1 MAFDLRLVNKMFV
14 LAKDKKDKW
23 AVHQILGDRIWTMGV
38 PSEKVSTLKNL
49 KKFRYFKDCKIVIN
63 KFKLDVGDV
72 VYDTDGKGHRSVYYV
87 LSVIE
92 QDDGNFETVIGQ

>member
-14 LAKDKKDKW
+14 LAKDNKDKW
-23 AVHQILGDRIWTMGV
+23 AVHQILGNRIWTLGV
-38 PSEKVSTLKNL
+38 PSEKVGTLKNL
-49 KKFRYFKDCKIVIN
+49 KKFRYLRNCKSVSN

-72 VYDTDGKGHRSVYYV
+72 VYDTDEKGHRSVYYI